1 MSEPVRSKPDVVTP
15 RPASSR
21 PRRVVPPPPANGHTA
36 VDAST
41 PPVSSTAA
49 GTEPFGNYDVH
60 EQPTVEIDRRES
72 PFDVNAT
79 TVLPRPAT
87 VGYSPADAD
96 VVPWHRPGTA
106 PIVVPPGTTHRWAK
120 VLKRAASKAWDDSL
134 FGMSAEAAF
143 WFTLSTAPLLL
154 ALLGSIG
161 FVSSWFGPDTIASVQ
176 AQVVTLLRTIFTPE
190 VTETLIEPT
199 VDSILHRGQAD
210 VVSVG
215 FVVALW
221 AGSSAIASFVE
232 SITIAYGQHEVRHPA
247 AERVFALGLYLFA
260 LVIGIFTL
268 PLLAVG
274 PEYLPNFFPDSWHDR
289 VAGIVAIAY
298 YPALGLLLVLA
309 LATLYKVAP
318 RHRHPWKRGLPGAVV
333 AAAVFFVSSW
343 GLRTYLGYVTTHGL
357 TYGALATPVA
367 YMLFAYMVGVAV
379 ILGAQF
385 NNATLEYYP
394 PRRSKR
400 ERRKWQRLEAAGDPA
415 AS

>member
-1 MSEPVRSKPDVVTP
+1 MSEPVRSSPDVVTP
-15 RPASSR
+15 RPVPALPR
-21 PRRVVPPPPANGHTA
+21 PGSAPSPTLNGHA
-36 VDAST
+36 REVAE
-41 PPVSSTAA
+41 PPVQTAPDGFA
-49 GTEPFGNYDVH
+49 GSEDRGDTFSEH
-60 EQPTVEIDRRES
+60 PTVEIERGES

-79 TVLPRPAT
+79 TVLPRPTA
-87 VGYSPADAD
+87 GYSPADAD
-96 VVPWHRPGTA
+96 LVPWHRPGTA
-106 PIVVPPGTTHRWAK
+106 PIVVPPGTTHRWAR
-120 VLKRAASKAWDDSL
+120 VLKRTVSKAWGDSL
-134 FGMSAEAAF
+134 FGMAAEAAF

-176 AQVVTLLRTIFTPE
+176 LQVLTLLRTIFSPE
-190 VTETLIEPT
+190 VTATLIEPT

-221 AGSSAIASFVE
+221 AGSSALASFVE
-232 SITIAYGQHEVRHPA
+232 SITIAYGQHEVRHPVG
-247 AERVFALGLYLFA
+247 ERFFALALYLFA
-260 LVIGIFTL
+260 L

-274 PEYLPNFFPDSWHDR
+274 PEYLPNFFPDTWHDR
-289 VAGIVAIAY
+289 VSSIVGIAY
-298 YPALGLLLVLA
+298 YPALGLLLVMA
-309 LATLYKVAP
+309 LTTLYKVAP
-318 RHRHPWKRGLPGAVV
+318 KHRHPWKRGLPGAVV
-333 AAAVFFVSSW
+333 AAMVFFVSSW

-400 ERRKWQRLEAAGDPA
+400 EKRKWQRLESSSDQTADGV
-415 AS
+415 